1 MGSRQFDPK
10 NGVAFAFAALLL
22 VAYPLL
28 AAAAFDWWSPR
39 VIAFIWMAVA
49 LVGLAARRRIEGR
62 PWSELAFI
70 SAPGMSLLG
79 WAALT
84 NSELPL
90 RLLPAFV
97 NATLAVIFLQSLRD
111 EQSMIEVGARL
122 IEPRLP
128 AFTRSYCRL
137 STGIWAFFFT
147 TSAGVIVWLAV
158 FGPEVLWD
166 RFTTR
171 NYFIVMVVLNV
182 IEFLARKIYF
192 RHYEGGP
199 IDRLFAAVF
208 PAENTAAG
216 RRSAAFIA
224 EERAALGLD

>member
-1 MGSRQFDPK
+1 MGSGQFDPK
-10 NGVAFAFAALLL
+10 HGVAFAFAALLL

-49 LVGLAARRRIEGR
+49 LAGLAARRGIEGR
-62 PWSELAFI
+62 SWSELALI
-70 SAPGMSLLG
+70 ATPGMSLLA
-79 WAALT
+79 WAAIT

-97 NATLAVIFLQSLRD
+97 NATLAVIFLQSLNQ
-111 EQSMIEVGARL
+111 EQSMIEFGARI

-128 AFTRSYCRL
+128 DFTRAYCRL
-137 STGIWAFFFT
+137 STGIWAFFFIV
-147 TSAGVIVWLAV
+147 SSVVIVWLAV
-158 FGPEVLWD
+158 FGPEALWD

-171 NYFIVMVVLNV
+171 NYFIVMIVLNV

-192 RHYEGGP
+192 RHYDGGP
-199 IDRLFAAVF
+199 LDPAFAAVF

-216 RRSAAFIA
+216 RRSAAYIA
-224 EERAALGLD
+224 EERAALDLD